1 MQNRKSIDHVSFT
14 LKDTSFKLYYI
25 KRTISFTHYHQH
37 TNKYLKNHNNTWGA
51 GGVKRD
57 GLGKIRGYITLLNQ
71 DRQVQRYMGVCM
83 CCICLFVAVVC
94 VWWLRAQRK
103 R

>member
-83 CCICLFVAVVC
+83 CCICLWLLC
-94 VWWLRAQRK
+94 VFGGCARNARD